1 MSHPLLTKPVKTA
14 LLSMAAPAAFGMLMT
29 FLFQLVDSYFVGQ
42 LGTQPLAA
50 MSFAYPV
57 YILIVSLFMGIASG
71 VSAAV
76 GKASGENNQRKA
88 QSLTS
93 LSVLLFSG
101 ATLVL
106 GLVGYSTLPTTFA
119 LLGAHRPLAL
129 LPNTWA
135 RSTSAC
141 SFWSVD

>member
-50 MSFAYPV
+50 MRFAYPV

-71 VSAAV
+71 VSATV
-76 GKASGENNQRKA
+76 GKALGENNQRKA
-88 QSLTS
+88 QSLTN
-93 LSVLLFSG
+93 LSVLLFSS

-106 GLVGYSTLPTTFA
+106 GLVG
-119 LLGAHRPLAL
+119 
-129 LPNTWA
+129 
-135 RSTSAC
+135 
-141 SFWSVD
+141 